1 MEDPYCYFWN
11 TFQAPQYQYRV
22 ARSAQKEERRAA
34 QNEERRVAQNENRR
48 QGQGEATDEPV

>member
-1 MEDPYCYFWN
+1 MEDPYCYLWN

-34 QNEERRVAQNENRR
+34 QNEERRAAQNENRR
-48 QGQGEATDEPV
+48 QGEAADEPV